1 MAADPET
8 APELPETFSVEVA
21 ALSDIG
27 QAEVYEALEAG
38 ELDAETIL
46 DNAEA
51 ADVNRE
57 DIADLRLQQADA
69 AEAGDYEKA
78 EEYADKVGYE
88 MREIEEL
95 GGDMDNQIVDA
106 DRQEAALDNA
116 DWNQDIADANAD
128 TAEAYAAEGDF
139 DHAAQYADTAI
150 DHAEVAADYGDQGDA
165 GGHYAD
171 HDVSTTSE

>member
-1 MAADPET
+1 MASEPET
-8 APELPETFSVEVA
+8 APELPENFSVHVA
-21 ALSDIG
+21 ELSDIG

-38 ELDAETIL
+38 ELDPETIL
-46 DNAEA
+46 DHAQA

-57 DIADLRLQQADA
+57 DIADLRQQQADA

-78 EEYADKVGYE
+78 HEYADKVGYE
-88 MREIEEL
+88 MREIEDL
-95 GGDMDNQIVDA
+95 GGHMDNQIIDA
-106 DRQEAALDNA
+106 DHQEAALENA

-128 TAEAYAAEGDF
+128 AAADYAEAGDF
-139 DHAAQYADTAI
+139 DHAAQYADTAL

-171 HDVSTTSE
+171 HDVSATTE